1 MLHRRRFLTAATRG
15 LALGGAALLA
25 ARGAQAQPSYTV
37 PLAQLQS
44 MVDPKFPRSV
54 PVQGLFNLTVQT
66 PHLRLLPEV
75 NRLGAAMALDVAG
88 PALRRSYLGSLDVE
102 FALRYEASDRT
113 LRAHQ
118 IQLGRMEFP
127 SLRPAVNELLNAYGP
142 QLAEQSLREVTLHQ
156 LRPQDT
162 AVFDGLGLQPGP
174 ITVTAKGLTVAFV
187 SRRPESLTWEP
198 ARSGGRFVQIGHQI
212 TSRMAGRVGSQLF
225 WGTHTHHGATT
236 RAALGPH
243 VDEPVGGFDH
253 IEVVFDDDDGV
264 ARIAQLVQHFQQQ
277 VDVGKVQAGGG
288 LVQDVE
294 RAAGVAL
301 G

>member
-1 MLHRRRFLTAATRG
+1 MLHRRRFLIAATRSI
-15 LALGGAALLA
+15 ALGGAALLV

-44 MVDPKFPRSV
+44 MVNPKFPRSV

-66 PHLRLLPEV
+66 PQLRLLPEV

-88 PALRRSYLGSLDVE
+88 PALRRSYPGSLDVE

-127 SLRPAVNELLNAYGP
+127 GLRPAVNELLNAYGP

-187 SRRPESLTWEP
+187 SKAP
-198 ARSGGRFVQIGHQI
+198 
-212 TSRMAGRVGSQLF
+212 
-225 WGTHTHHGATT
+225 
-236 RAALGPH
+236 
-243 VDEPVGGFDH
+243 
-253 IEVVFDDDDGV
+253 
-264 ARIAQLVQHFQQQ
+264 
-277 VDVGKVQAGGG
+277 
-288 LVQDVE
+288 
-294 RAAGVAL
+294 
-301 G
+301 

>member
-1 MLHRRRFLTAATRG
+1 MLHRRRLLTAATRG
-15 LALGGAALLA
+15 LALGGVALLVA
-25 ARGAQAQPSYTV
+25 QGAQAQPSYTV

-88 PALRRSYLGSLDVE
+88 PALRRSYPGSLDVE

-127 SLRPAVNELLNAYGP
+127 GLRPAVNEL
-142 QLAEQSLREVTLHQ
+142 
-156 LRPQDT
+156 RPQDM

-187 SRRPESLTWEP
+187 SKAP
-198 ARSGGRFVQIGHQI
+198 
-212 TSRMAGRVGSQLF
+212 
-225 WGTHTHHGATT
+225 
-236 RAALGPH
+236 
-243 VDEPVGGFDH
+243 
-253 IEVVFDDDDGV
+253 
-264 ARIAQLVQHFQQQ
+264 
-277 VDVGKVQAGGG
+277 
-288 LVQDVE
+288 
-294 RAAGVAL
+294 
-301 G
+301 